1 MDRCQVVPLKRPIK
15 GDYIKATSKTLMGTT
30 NIKDIVNIKD
40 IKGKISYLNNINKS
54 ICDRIINKILNYK
67 QIKFLEMRDNLY
79 EIFIFNLDI
88 HACLYYII
96 KELVNQKHI
105 TNENSEDIFIKLYK
119 FLKLYNNNYRP
130 IYHLESF
137 IFYLCIKIHGL

>member
-1 MDRCQVVPLKRPIK
+1 
-15 GDYIKATSKTLMGTT
+15 
-30 NIKDIVNIKD
+30 
-40 IKGKISYLNNINKS
+40 
-54 ICDRIINKILNYK
+54 
-67 QIKFLEMRDNLY
+67 MRDNLY

-88 HACLYYII
+88 HACLYYIT

-119 FLKLYNNNYRP
+119 FLKLYNNNYRS